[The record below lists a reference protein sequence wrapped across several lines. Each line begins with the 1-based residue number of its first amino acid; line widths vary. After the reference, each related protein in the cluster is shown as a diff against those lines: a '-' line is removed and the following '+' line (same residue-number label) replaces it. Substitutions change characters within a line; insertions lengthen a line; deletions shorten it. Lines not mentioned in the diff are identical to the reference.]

1 MFDIQGESLVNNSVA
16 SGCIRCSA
24 PAVAAYLDQCAEQ
37 GTSDID
43 GNGQIDALT
52 DGLLTIRYIFGIRDE
67 ALITKSIGGACQRCT
82 ATDIQDY
89 LETLIGTQPNF

>member
-1 MFDIQGESLVNNSVA
+1 MLGIQGVSLVNNSVA

-24 PAVAAYLDQCAEQ
+24 PAVAAYLEQ

-52 DGLLTIRYIFGIRDE
+52 DGLLAIRYIFNIRDE
-67 ALITKSIGGACQRCT
+67 VLITKSIGDACQRCT
-82 ATDIQDY
+82 AIDIQDY